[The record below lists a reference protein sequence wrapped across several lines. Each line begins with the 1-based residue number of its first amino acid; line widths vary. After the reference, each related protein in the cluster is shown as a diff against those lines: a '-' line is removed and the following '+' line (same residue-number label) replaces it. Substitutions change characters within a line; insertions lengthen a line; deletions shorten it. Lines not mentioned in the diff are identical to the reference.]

1 MQKKG
6 LPILRV
12 ALSGRKINSTILA
25 YRLITVSYHQ
35 FNYLNEVYV
44 MSNGYQPLTV
54 NALFAQLLE
63 LKQAG
68 KGDALVLLSQDDE
81 WNWFRAI
88 DKSQISIINDEDKG
102 DIADLMHSDLL
113 DTIGGLEDKEVIVL
127 G

>member
-1 MQKKG
+1 
-6 LPILRV
+6 
-12 ALSGRKINSTILA
+12 
-25 YRLITVSYHQ
+25 
-35 FNYLNEVYV
+35 
-44 MSNGYQPLTV
+44 MSNGYQSLTV

>member
-1 MQKKG
+1 
-6 LPILRV
+6 
-12 ALSGRKINSTILA
+12 
-25 YRLITVSYHQ
+25 
-35 FNYLNEVYV
+35 

-68 KGDALVLLSQDDE
+68 KGDALVLLSEDDE

-88 DKSQISIINDEDKG
+88 DKSQVTIINDEDKS
-102 DIADLMHSDLL
+102 DIADLMDGCNLEA
-113 DTIGGLEDKEVIVL
+113 IGGIEDKEVIVL

>member
-1 MQKKG
+1 
-6 LPILRV
+6 
-12 ALSGRKINSTILA
+12 
-25 YRLITVSYHQ
+25 
-35 FNYLNEVYV
+35 

-54 NALFAQLLE
+54 NSLFAQLLA

-88 DKSQISIINDEDKG
+88 DKSQVTMINDEDKG

-113 DTIGGLEDKEVIVL
+113 DTIGGIEDKEVIVL

>member
-1 MQKKG
+1 
-6 LPILRV
+6 
-12 ALSGRKINSTILA
+12 
-25 YRLITVSYHQ
+25 
-35 FNYLNEVYV
+35 

-68 KGDALVLLSQDDE
+68 KGEALVLLSQDDE
-81 WNWFRAI
+81 WNWFRVI
-88 DKSQISIINDEDKG
+88 DKSQVTIINDEDKG

-113 DTIGGLEDKEVIVL
+113 DTIGGIKDKDVIVL

>member
-1 MQKKG
+1 
-6 LPILRV
+6 
-12 ALSGRKINSTILA
+12 
-25 YRLITVSYHQ
+25 
-35 FNYLNEVYV
+35 

-54 NALFAQLLE
+54 NALFAQLVE

-88 DKSQISIINDEDKG
+88 DKSQISIINDEDKD
-102 DIADLMHSDLL
+102 DIADLMYSDLL

>member
-1 MQKKG
+1 
-6 LPILRV
+6 
-12 ALSGRKINSTILA
+12 
-25 YRLITVSYHQ
+25 
-35 FNYLNEVYV
+35 

-88 DKSQISIINDEDKG
+88 DKSQVTIINDEDKG
-102 DIADLMHSDLL
+102 DIADLMHSHLL
-113 DTIGGLEDKEVIVL
+113 DTIGGIEDKEVIVL